1 MEIVKEI
8 SELSREVERLSDMIE
23 RYGDSVNKVSAVQDK
38 LGKLFGEFSKAD
50 FASMSVEEL
59 AAACTKL
66 SKGYTEV
73 EKTQNE
79 FIKQEQDIQDV
90 ISKREQLLSQLG
102 EVRRNA
108 MADGDAHAVKDYT
121 EQIANENAALQ
132 DNVAV
137 IQQVKGAM
145 SELKQCKDK
154 LNATSVRLEIVSGS
168 GAEDDELVDIDEIKQ
183 RTNETAKF
191 VNGAFGEIANTG
203 ANKVF
208 GKVNAE
214 LSRIN
219 EQIAKSGELLG
230 KNKDITDDFAA
241 AFANVKPITLTSSD
255 TDISGTIDKLTQQQ
269 EQLNNAY
276 ESTAERIKILTELTD
291 KYREGRAA
299 LYEAQ
304 ASAQAKVQKDGKEED
319 KAALQSINQQIIN
332 SNKQIDAYDKTISG
346 LQGTLSGIKKLQTN
360 VGKGLKQALQVQD
373 DKQLFNFDAS
383 KADANELEEK
393 LGEIQNRI
401 RTIKAEQSQIST
413 TENDE
418 KVKSLTQEKE
428 STEKNLQDLNSG
440 KTQGGG
446 ALKAA
451 YQNDLNRINAE
462 LKECTAQTE
471 QAKAKQEEYNTQ
483 LQQLNALADA
493 CGTQLKKMGADNPF
507 DVQGK
512 SVEELNKLIKEERDK
527 LGESVAAQAKIKEI
541 IVAAQKEQER
551 VNKLSKDGQ
560 ISEEAKNK
568 ILQEQNQKI
577 QEAKK
582 LLEQQQRIYETSR
595 AKISAFQDAANAPHN
610 SPTQN
615 TQPRLKDNMPNAE
628 NLSTSAKAATELS
641 KGLSQV
647 KDGFIEM
654 GKGGTSAVAGL
665 QMVTSGIKSVR
676 KALAALMLNP
686 LILIITA
693 IVSTF
698 VLLGKALSSFF
709 TKTEEGQAK
718 FAKFQGTFNGVKA
731 TIEQFAIEVGRRLSE
746 IGDLLI
752 SCGKL
757 YVHALTTPIFT
768 IVTIARQG
776 VLAIKKAF
784 QLLGKRDFQGALNGL
799 ADAGKQ
805 MKQTFS
811 DWNKEF
817 ATIATEIK
825 DNWNS
830 ISDFHMPD
838 IQGNVM
844 AYQQLQSDIVSLTQA
859 QKKWQKES
867 ANLDAQISATQETM
881 YSGSRTE
888 QLNAVQKGQQLIN
901 QKYNSEI
908 NLAKEDLRI
917 KSAIVTIA
925 GKNATTDQLD
935 AQRSAQI
942 KLLDLETRRNKELRT
957 MAGRYKS
964 LRDAIANQQKQ
975 QEQALKKQSE
985 DNSKQARNN
994 AYQAEL
1000 SSLQQQLKYETDI
1013 TRQKQLRQKI
1023 SELTL
1028 EHELQGL
1035 KEERKAAL
1043 EQLEMDKK
1051 ADIRTNYGDVA
1062 VEEYTKTGKLKKDP
1076 QGLLDF
1082 YGKKEKGINT
1092 QYNLKEQGVSDSSI
1106 REQEKT
1112 EFDKRLQ
1119 NYTSYLDQ
1127 TLTLEEQYQKQ
1138 LADIRA
1144 QYGLAE
1150 DADLS
1155 QYGKD
1160 TAIGR
1165 DVAAAT
1171 TERDRAQEI
1180 VNRDTNIGGKDT
1192 KWVEDL
1198 ANLGADV
1205 AGKAMEEVRAIY
1217 DQFIKTVEQQ
1227 IQTTT
1232 EERDTAQANITAE
1245 KDFQATAEQQLTDV
1259 NTQLATENLPP
1270 EEQQALLEQRTILEQ
1285 QIAESKERQAA
1296 AEAAMTGSQQ
1306 TLNQLT
1312 QVRGKAESAAANAT
1326 SNASTKSQKQMQKTK
1341 RTTASLVDAFAAV
1354 KDSANTIADTFG
1366 GVLSNKAKKALG
1378 TMSDVADFGMQTIQS
1393 ISSLTQGTMKGM
1405 EMSAFM
1411 ASESISTVEK
1421 ASVILTIIS
1430 IVIQTVMKIVQI
1442 ASQFTTS
1449 AQMQE
1454 AIDNQLEKVD
1464 ELKKRHEKLE
1474 RSYKDKSGTEYY
1486 KELAKSAKDY
1496 DTIITANN
1504 KALQQ
1509 ASELY
1514 EYQKNKWGA
1523 DSDKAKEAK
1532 EQMEDIENSGY
1543 DLEDA
1548 QKEQYDQLLEDL
1560 SGTNLQSFSES
1571 LADALIEGFAQ
1582 GREGIDD
1589 VWEDT
1594 MDDLMRTMMKQQL
1607 ALAIKDM
1614 FDPVFKELN
1623 EKTKYGDLTQ
1633 SEIDS
1638 IMSEFDAQSE
1648 KAKYLAE
1655 KYYDLMSERGLL
1667 DDADAEGSEGF
1678 GQMTQD
1684 TADALNARFTALQ
1697 IEGANVVEAAQTLV
1711 TAVADLGADSKLQ
1724 VASLQTLMYN
1734 SGIALQVAQEQL
1746 DQLQVIADNT
1756 ALLADTNDRL
1766 KAIQQNTSR
1775 L

>member
-50 FASMSVEEL
+50 IASMSVEEL
-59 AAACTKL
+59 TAACAKL
-66 SKGYTEV
+66 SKGYAEV

-102 EVRRNA
+102 EVRRDA
-108 MADGDAHAVKDYT
+108 MAEGDAHAVKDYT

-137 IQQVKGAM
+137 IQQVRGAM
-145 SELKQCKDK
+145 SELEQSKSR

-168 GAEDDELVDIDEIKQ
+168 GEKDDELVDIDEIKQ
-183 RTNETAKF
+183 KANETAKF
-191 VNGAFGEIANTG
+191 VNGAFGEIADNG

-208 GKVNAE
+208 DKVNAE

-241 AFANVKPITLTSSD
+241 AFANMKPITAASSD

-276 ESTAERIKILTELTD
+276 ESTAEKIKILTELTD

-304 ASAQAKVQKDGKEED
+304 TSAQAKVQKDGKEGD

-332 SNKQIDAYDKTISG
+332 SNKQIDAYDKTISK
-346 LQGTLSGIKKLQTN
+346 LQGTLSEIKNLQTN
-360 VGKGLKQALQVQD
+360 VGKGLEQALQVQD
-373 DKQLFNFDAS
+373 DKKLFNFDAS
-383 KADANELEEK
+383 KADADELVEK

-401 RTIKAEQSQIST
+401 RTIKTEQSQIST
-413 TENDE
+413 TKNDE

-440 KTQGGG
+440 KTQGGD

-462 LKECTAQTE
+462 LKECATQTE
-471 QAKAKQEEYNTQ
+471 QARAKQEEYNAQ
-483 LQQLNALADA
+483 LQQLNGLADA
-493 CGTQLKKMGADNPF
+493 CGAQLKKLGAENPF

-527 LGESVAAQAKIKEI
+527 LGESIAAQAKIKET

-551 VNKLSKDGQ
+551 VNKLSQDGQ

-582 LLEQQQRIYETSR
+582 LLEQQQRIYDTSK
-595 AKISAFQDAANAPHN
+595 AKISVYQDAANAPHN
-610 SPTQN
+610 SSPQSTR
-615 TQPRLKDNMPNAE
+615 PRPKENMPSAE
-628 NLSTSAKAATELS
+628 HLSASAKAATELS
-641 KGLSQV
+641 KGLTQV
-647 KDGFIEM
+647 KNGFIEM
-654 GKGGTSAVAGL
+654 GKGGASAVAGL
-665 QMVTSGIKSVR
+665 QMVASGIKAVG
-676 KALAALMLNP
+676 KALASLMLNP
-686 LILIITA
+686 WVLLISA
-693 IVSTF
+693 VGSAF

-709 TKTEEGQAK
+709 TKTEEGRAK
-718 FAKFQGTFNGVKA
+718 FAKFQGVFNGVKA
-731 TIEQFAIEVGRRLSE
+731 TIEQFAIEVGRKLSE

-768 IVTIARQG
+768 IITIARQG
-776 VLAIKKAF
+776 VLAIRNAF
-784 QLLGKRDFQGALNGL
+784 QSLGKRDFKGALDGL

-817 ATIATEIK
+817 ATTATEIK
-825 DNWNS
+825 DNWNN
-830 ISDFHMPD
+830 ISDFHLPD
-838 IQGNVM
+838 VKGNIV
-844 AYQQLQSDIVSLTQA
+844 AYTQLEQDIVALTQA
-859 QKKWQKES
+859 QQNWEKES
-867 ANLDAQISATQETM
+867 AKLNAQISAVQETM

-888 QLNAVQKGQQLIN
+888 QLEAAEKAQGLIN
-901 QKYNSEI
+901 EKYNKEI
-908 NLAKEDLRI
+908 ALAKEDLRI
-917 KSAIVTIA
+917 KTEIVSVA
-925 GKNATTDQLD
+925 GKDKTIDQINT
-935 AQRSAQI
+935 QSAAES
-942 KLLDLETRRNKELRT
+942 KLFELETKRNNELRT
-957 MAGRYKS
+957 MARRYKS
-964 LRDAIANQQKQ
+964 LQDAIANQQKQ

-985 DNSKQARNN
+985 DNSKQARDNV
-994 AYQAEL
+994 YQAEL
-1000 SSLQQQLKYETDI
+1000 SALQQQLKYETDI

-1023 SELTL
+1023 SALTL

-1043 EQLEMDKK
+1043 EQLEIDKK
-1051 ADIRTNYGDVA
+1051 ADIRTNYGDSA
-1062 VEEYTKTGKLKKDP
+1062 VRKYENTGKLSKDS
-1076 QGLLDF
+1076 QGLLNF
-1082 YGKKEKGINT
+1082 YDNKAKGINI
-1092 QYNLKEQGVSDSSI
+1092 QYDLKEQSVSDSSV
-1106 REQEKT
+1106 REQEKA
-1112 EFDKRLQ
+1112 EFDKRIE
-1119 NYTSYLDQ
+1119 NFTSYLDQ
-1127 TLTLEEQYQKQ
+1127 TITLEEEYQKR

-1144 QYGLAE
+1144 QYGLTE

-1155 QYGKD
+1155 QYGD
-1160 TAIGR
+1160 NTAIGR

-1171 TERDRAQEI
+1171 VERDRAQAI
-1180 VNRDTNIGGKDT
+1180 VNRDTNIGGEDT

-1198 ANLGADV
+1198 AHLGADV

-1217 DQFIKTVEQQ
+1217 DQFIAEVEQQ
-1227 IQTTT
+1227 IETTT
-1232 EERDTAQANITAE
+1232 EARNTAQANVNAE
-1245 KDFQATAEQQLTDV
+1245 KDFQAATSEQIQGID
-1259 NTQLATENLPP
+1259 TQLAAEGLTEDQKN
-1270 EEQQALLEQRTILEQ
+1270 ELLRERVTLEQ
-1285 QIAESKERQAA
+1285 QIAESKERQAIFD
-1296 AEAAMTGSQQ
+1296 QQ
-1306 TLNQLT
+1306 LTSTQQNLNQLT
-1312 QVRGKAESAAANAT
+1312 QVRAKAESAAANAT
-1326 SNASTKSQKQMQKTK
+1326 DSASTKSQKKMQATK
-1341 RTTASLVDAFAAV
+1341 RTTSSLAEAFAAV
-1354 KDSANTIADTFG
+1354 KESADAIADTFG
-1366 GVLSNKAKKALG
+1366 GVLSQKAKKALG
-1378 TMSDVADFGMQTIQS
+1378 TMSDVASFGEQTINS
-1393 ISSLTQGTMKGM
+1393 IASLTQGTMKGM
-1405 EMSAFM
+1405 SMSAFM
-1411 ASESISTVEK
+1411 AAESISTVEK

-1430 IVIQTVMKIVQI
+1430 MAVQAVMAIVKI
-1442 ASQFTTS
+1442 ASQFTES
-1449 AQMQE
+1449 AKMQE
-1454 AIDNQLEKVD
+1454 AIDAQTEKVD
-1464 ELKKRHEKLE
+1464 NLKRRHQELE
-1474 RSYKDKSGTEYY
+1474 REYKDKSGTEYY
-1486 KELAKSAKDY
+1486 KGLAKSAKDY
-1496 DTIITANN
+1496 DNIIAAQTKAVQEAN
-1504 KALQQ
+1504 A
-1509 ASELY
+1509 LY
-1514 EYQKNKWGA
+1514 ERQKNKYGE
-1523 DSDKAKEAK
+1523 DSDKAKDAK
-1532 EQMEDIENSGY
+1532 EQLNDLKDDEN
-1543 DLEDA
+1543 DLIDS
-1548 QKEQYDQLLEDL
+1548 QREQYNQLLEDL

-1571 LADALIEGFAQ
+1571 LADALIDGFSQ
-1582 GREGIDD
+1582 GKEGISD

-1607 ALAIKDM
+1607 ALTIQDM
-1614 FDPVFKELN
+1614 FQGTFDKLN
-1623 EKTKYGDLTQ
+1623 NMTKDGDLTQ

-1667 DDADAEGSEGF
+1667 DDADAEGSQGF

-1697 IEGANVVEAAQTLV
+1697 IEGANVVEAVQSLV
-1711 TAVADLGADSKLQ
+1711 TAVSELGADSKLN
-1724 VASLQTLMYN
+1724 VANLQTLMYN

-1766 KAIQQNTSR
+1766 KAIQQNTSK

>member
-1 MEIVKEI
+1 MKIVKEI

-38 LGKLFGEFSKAD
+38 LGRLFGEFSKVD

-66 SKGYTEV
+66 SRGYAEV

-79 FIKQEQDIQDV
+79 FIQQEQDVQDV
-90 ISKREQLLSQLG
+90 ISKRKQLLSQLG
-102 EVRRNA
+102 EIRKDA
-108 MADGDAHAVKDYT
+108 MAEGDAHAVKDYT

-132 DNVAV
+132 ENVAT

-145 SELKQCKDK
+145 SELEQSKTQ
-154 LNATSVRLEIVSGS
+154 LNATSVRLEILSGS
-168 GAEDDELVDIDEIKQ
+168 GKKDDELVDIDEIKQ
-183 RTNETAKF
+183 RATGTAKF
-191 VNGAFGEIANTG
+191 VNGAFEEIANKG
-203 ANKVF
+203 ADKVF
-208 GKVNAE
+208 GKVNTE
-214 LSRIN
+214 LSRTN
-219 EQIAKSGELLG
+219 EQIAKIGELLG
-230 KNKDITDDFAA
+230 KNKAITDDFAA
-241 AFANVKPITLTSSD
+241 AFANIKPVTAVSSD
-255 TDISGTIDKLTQQQ
+255 ADISGAIDKLTQQQ
-269 EQLNNAY
+269 EQLNNTY
-276 ESTAERIKILTELTD
+276 ESTAQRIKILTELTD

-304 ASAQAKVQKDGKEED
+304 ASVQAKVQKDGKETD

-332 SNKQIDAYDKTISG
+332 SNKQIDAYDKTISK
-346 LQGTLSGIKKLQTN
+346 LQGTLSEIKNLQTG
-360 VGKGLKQALQVQD
+360 VGRGLEQALQVQD
-373 DKQLFNFDAS
+373 NKKLFNFDAS
-383 KADANELEEK
+383 KANADELVEK

-413 TENDE
+413 AGNEE

-440 KTQGGG
+440 KTQGGD

-462 LKECTAQTE
+462 LKECATQTE
-471 QAKAKQEEYNTQ
+471 QAKAKQEEYNAQ
-483 LQQLNALADA
+483 LQQLNGLADA
-493 CGTQLKKMGADNPF
+493 CSAQLKKLGADNPF
-507 DVQGK
+507 DVQSK

-527 LGESVAAQAKIKEI
+527 LGESVAAQAKIKET

-582 LLEQQQRIYETSR
+582 LLEQQQRIYETSK
-595 AKISAFQDAANAPHN
+595 AKISAYQDAANAPHN
-610 SPTQN
+610 SSPQSTH
-615 TQPRLKDNMPNAE
+615 PRPEKNMPRAE
-628 NLSTSAKAATELS
+628 NLSASAKAATELS
-641 KGLSQV
+641 KGLAQV
-647 KDGFIEM
+647 KNGFIEM
-654 GKGGTSAVAGL
+654 GKGGAPAVAGL
-665 QMVTSGIKSVR
+665 QMVASGIKAVG
-676 KALAALMLNP
+676 KALASLMLNP
-686 LILIITA
+686 WVLLISA
-693 IVSTF
+693 VVSAF

-718 FAKFQGTFNGVKA
+718 FAKFQGVFNGVKA
-731 TIEQFAIEVGRRLSE
+731 TIEQFAIEVGRKLSE

-757 YVHALTTPIFT
+757 YVHALSTPIFT

-776 VLAIKKAF
+776 IQAVKNAF
-784 QLLGKRDFQGALNGL
+784 QSLGKRDFQGALDGL

-817 ATIATEIK
+817 ATTAQEIK
-825 DNWNS
+825 DNWNN
-830 ISDFHMPD
+830 ISSFHLPD
-838 IQGNVM
+838 VKGNVV
-844 AYQQLQSDIVSLTQA
+844 AYQQLQQDIVALTQA
-859 QKKWQKES
+859 QQNWEKES
-867 ANLDAQISATQETM
+867 AKLNAQISAVQETM

-888 QLNAVQKGQQLIN
+888 QLDAAENAQGLIN
-901 QKYNSEI
+901 EKYNKEI
-908 NLAKEDLRI
+908 ALAKEDLRI
-917 KSAIVTIA
+917 KKEIVSVA
-925 GKNATTDQLD
+925 GKNKTIDQINAQND
-935 AQRSAQI
+935 AESR
-942 KLLDLETRRNKELRT
+942 LFELETKRNNELRT
-957 MAGRYKS
+957 MARRYKS
-964 LRDAIANQQKQ
+964 LQDAIANQQKQ
-975 QEQALKKQSE
+975 QEQTLKKQSE
-985 DNSKQARNN
+985 TNNKQARDN
-994 AYQAEL
+994 AYQADL
-1000 SSLQQQLKYETDI
+1000 SILQQQLKYETDI

-1043 EQLEMDKK
+1043 EQLEIDKK
-1051 ADIRTNYGDVA
+1051 ADIRTNYGDSA
-1062 VEEYTKTGKLKKDP
+1062 VREYENTGKLSKDS
-1076 QGLLDF
+1076 QGLLNF
-1082 YGKKEKGINT
+1082 YDNKANGINT
-1092 QYNLKEQGVSDSSI
+1092 QYDLKEQGVSDSTI

-1112 EFDKRLQ
+1112 EFDKRLE
-1119 NYTSYLDQ
+1119 NFTSYLDQ
-1127 TLTLEEQYQKQ
+1127 TITLEEQYQKR

-1150 DADLS
+1150 DSDLS
-1155 QYGKD
+1155 QYGEN
-1160 TAIGR
+1160 TAVGR

-1171 TERDRAQEI
+1171 VERDRAQAI
-1180 VNRDTNIGGKDT
+1180 VNRDTNIGGEDT

-1217 DQFIKTVEQQ
+1217 DQFIAEVEKQTE
-1227 IQTTT
+1227 TTT
-1232 EERDTAQANITAE
+1232 QARDTAQANVNAE
-1245 KDFQATAEQQLTDV
+1245 KDFQATASEQIQGID
-1259 NTQLATENLPP
+1259 TQLAAGTLPP
-1270 EEQQALLEQRTILEQ
+1270 EEQQALLEQRATLEQ
-1285 QIAESKERQAA
+1285 QIAESKERQAV
-1296 AEAAMTGSQQ
+1296 AESAMTGSQQ
-1306 TLNQLT
+1306 NLNQLT
-1312 QVRGKAESAAANAT
+1312 QVRAKAESAAANAT
-1326 SNASTKSQKQMQKTK
+1326 DSASTKSQKKMQATK
-1341 RTTASLVDAFAAV
+1341 RTTSSLADAFAAV
-1354 KDSANTIADTFG
+1354 KESADAIADTFG
-1366 GVLSNKAKKALG
+1366 GVLSQKAKKALG
-1378 TMSDVADFGMQTIQS
+1378 TMSDVASFGEQTINS
-1393 ISSLTQGTMKGM
+1393 IASLTQGTMKGM
-1405 EMSAFM
+1405 SMSAFM
-1411 ASESISTVEK
+1411 AAESISTVEK

-1430 IVIQTVMKIVQI
+1430 MAVQAVMAIVKI
-1442 ASQFTTS
+1442 ASQFTES

-1454 AIDNQLEKVD
+1454 AIDAQTEKVD
-1464 ELKKRHEKLE
+1464 NLKRRHQDLE
-1474 RSYKDKSGTEYY
+1474 REYKDKSGTEYY
-1486 KELAKSAKDY
+1486 KGLAKSAKDY
-1496 DTIITANN
+1496 DNIIAAQT
-1504 KALQQ
+1504 KAVQQ
-1509 ASELY
+1509 ANELY
-1514 EYQKNKWGA
+1514 QRQKEKYGE

-1532 EQMEDIENSGY
+1532 EQLD
-1543 DLEDA
+1543 DLKDDNNDLIDS
-1548 QKEQYDQLLEDL
+1548 QREQYNQLLEDL

-1571 LADALIEGFAQ
+1571 LADALIDGFAQ
-1582 GREGIDD
+1582 GKEGISD

-1607 ALAIKDM
+1607 ALAIQDM
-1614 FDPVFKELN
+1614 FQGTFDKLN
-1623 EKTKYGDLTQ
+1623 NMTKDGELTQ

-1667 DDADAEGSEGF
+1667 DDADAEGSQGF

-1697 IEGANVVEAAQTLV
+1697 IEGANVVEAAQSLV
-1711 TAVADLGADSKLQ
+1711 TTVSELGADSKLQ